1 MNEHDE
7 IAELLGAYALDAVEP
22 EEAAAVE
29 AHLAVC
35 PRCAAEVA
43 DHREVAAMLAHSG
56 APAPEGLWSRISASL
71 EEAPPEMELRLP
83 RPGPAGD
90 DVVDLAERRQ
100 RRGAP
105 RWLPGAAVAAALVV
119 VALVAGVVI
128 TAADDPGGDRSEQI
142 AAPGLEDVAREA
154 MNDPEATKV
163 MLSSPESEMETP
175 VAIGADG
182 SGYLMGNTLPALD
195 ESQTYQLWGITG
207 DLVVSL
213 GVLGPSPGVVAFRA
227 DPSLEALAI
236 TQEVAPGVASS
247 ENPALL
253 VGEVS

>member
-7 IAELLGAYALDAVEP
+7 IADLLGAYALDAVDAD
-22 EEAAAVE
+22 EAAAVE

-56 APAPEGLWSRISASL
+56 APAPDGLWTRIAASL
-71 EEAPPEMELRLP
+71 EEAPPAMDLTL
-83 RPGPAGD
+83 PGPGRVPG
-90 DVVDLAERRQ
+90 DVVDLAERR

-119 VALVAGVVI
+119 VALVAGI
-128 TAADDPGGDRSEQI
+128 AIGRGDTSGDRSEPL
-142 AAPGLEDVAREA
+142 AATALEDVARHV
-154 MNDPEATKV
+154 MNDPEATRLV
-163 MLSSPESEMETP
+163 LRSEESEMEAP
-175 VAIGADG
+175 AAISADG
-182 SGYLMGNTLPALD
+182 SGYLMGNMLPALD
-195 ESQTYQLWGITG
+195 GSETYQLWGIQG

-213 GVLGPSPGVVAFRA
+213 GVLGPSPGVVAFHA
-227 DPSLEALAI
+227 DPALDALAI
-236 TQEVAPGVASS
+236 TQEVAGGVVSS
-247 ENPALL
+247 ENPAVL